1 MQLKKLRNDAGL
13 SQEFVARHLN
23 VSRITVKNWED
34 ERTVPPADKAVRLAR
49 LFGVTVEELMEVKK

>member
-1 MQLKKLRNDAGL
+1 MQLKKLRNNAGL

-34 ERTVPPADKAVRLAR
+34 ERTVPSADKAVRLAR
-49 LFGVTVEELMEVKK
+49 LFGITVEELMEVKK

>member
-34 ERTVPPADKAVRLAR
+34 ERTVPSAEKAVRIAK
-49 LFGVTVEELMEVKK
+49 LFGITVEELMEVKK